1 MSTVRLLEASAG
13 AAPPKLLRLASSRV
27 RHKKSPVVPHQNI
40 LNLLLRL
47 LVDEFLVEG
56 DQRFGDALADGV
68 DLRHVASTFDADAH
82 VDTGEAVAA
91 EEEDR
96 LVGLVPENFRLDELD
111 RGAVDLDQA
120 AAALAVG
127 HGDGVL
133 LTAEALH
140 GFHGWRRHSE
150 VRGSRFLKSRILV
163 FIDAIRVSVFF
174 GCLAQ

>member
-1 MSTVRLLEASAG
+1 M
-13 AAPPKLLRLASSRV
+13 
-27 RHKKSPVVPHQNI
+27 
-40 LNLLLRL
+40 
-47 LVDEFLVEG
+47 
-56 DQRFGDALADGV
+56 
-68 DLRHVASTFDADAH
+68 ASTFDADAH

-111 RGAVDLDQA
+111 RGAIDLDQA

-127 HGDGVL
+127 HGDGDL

-140 GFHGWRRHSE
+140 GFHGRRHSE
-150 VRGSRFLKSRILV
+150 VRGSRFLA

-174 GCLAQ
+174 GCSAR